1 MKMAEGTPEVLNRIL
16 SAFLCK
22 KDKDIEY
29 FLHHKAVEFEQL
41 SKSRTY
47 IICDQQQIMDTD
59 FCLEQLQIYGYVTM
73 AIKVLTLQDEI
84 SNRKRKEIDG
94 LSAKIHGKPIKYFPC
109 YLIGQLARN
118 SDVPDDSISGES
130 LLHIAYDV
138 TRLR

>member
-59 FCLEQLQIYGYVTM
+59 FCLEQL
-73 AIKVLTLQDEI
+73 
-84 SNRKRKEIDG
+84 
-94 LSAKIHGKPIKYFPC
+94 
-109 YLIGQLARN
+109 
-118 SDVPDDSISGES
+118 
-130 LLHIAYDV
+130 
-138 TRLR
+138 

>member
-1 MKMAEGTPEVLNRIL
+1 MLNRIL

-59 FCLEQLQIYGYVTM
+59 FCLEQL
-73 AIKVLTLQDEI
+73 
-84 SNRKRKEIDG
+84 
-94 LSAKIHGKPIKYFPC
+94 
-109 YLIGQLARN
+109 
-118 SDVPDDSISGES
+118 
-130 LLHIAYDV
+130 
-138 TRLR
+138 